1 MKFQQAFIKWVQ
13 NDHVNEERPAYLGGA
28 DEDVTACI
36 KVCANDPST
45 DVDSLKN
52 THEEAD
58 DRMMFYI
65 HQAVTKDDIE
75 KIIIASRDTIYAQST
90 TTVVGFIAAGKSC
103 GLSAEKEM
111 QKQFYPFTI

>member
-58 DRMMFYI
+58 DRMI
-65 HQAVTKDDIE
+65 VLNSPSSNQ
-75 KIIIASRDTIYAQST
+75 R
-90 TTVVGFIAAGKSC
+90 
-103 GLSAEKEM
+103 
-111 QKQFYPFTI
+111 